1 MKTILG
7 STMKNEVNLDTPA
20 RIVIT
25 GATSGLGTVI
35 SQNLAAMGY
44 QLFLLGRNT
53 EKLKALAQSLPGEH
67 VIGWVD
73 LMEPDSLTTLINE
86 NALEHGCFSGGVYCA
101 GLHEMATIRSSNY
114 EALERLFRVNCGGA
128 SALIKAFT
136 KKKTRNKVH
145 SSLVLISSVTQLVGE
160 AGISGYATSKA
171 ALGGLARCAA
181 LELAK
186 DKVKINC
193 IAAGM
198 IRTPLNAEYEDLAP
212 EGYFDLL
219 ESLHPIGF
227 GQPEDV
233 AEAVEF
239 LLRNKWTTG
248 STLSIDGGYTCR

>member
-1 MKTILG
+1 MNIELNTAK
-7 STMKNEVNLDTPA
+7 

-25 GATSGLGTVI
+25 GATSELGAVI
-35 SQNLAAMGY
+35 SKNLAALGY

-53 EKLKALAQSLPGEH
+53 EKLHTLANSLPGEH
-67 VIGWVD
+67 ITGWVD
-73 LMEPDSLTTLINE
+73 LMEPDSLTEIINS
-86 NALEHGCFSGGVYCA
+86 NAVKYGCFTGGIHCA
-101 GLHEMATIRSSNY
+101 GLHELASIRSSNY
-114 EALERLFRVNCGGA
+114 ASFERLFRVNCGGA
-128 SALIKAFT
+128 AALIKAFT
-136 KKKTRNKVH
+136 KKKTRDKSH
-145 SSLVLISSVTQLVGE
+145 SSIVLISSVSQLVGE
-160 AGISGYATSKA
+160 SGIAAYSTSKA

-186 DKVKINC
+186 DKVKVNC

-212 EGYFDLL
+212 QGYFDLL

-239 LLRNKWTTG
+239 LITNKWTTG